1 MRVQEIPGTARMLQ
15 SQAQERFTMTSSR
28 RVFLSG
34 LPCGAA
40 LLMGLAKGANA
51 TDNNNLE
58 ELIEK
63 AIQAGGSL
71 ELPQGD
77 FVASGIPIN
86 RGLTII
92 GQGERTRLISP
103 DDRPIFIIA
112 ATEAVTLR
120 GLSFSGPALAQSEAL
135 VTAARSPGL
144 LIDMCSFSDSPTG
157 GLHLEGCGGAV
168 TGCHFSRIAT
178 TALFARDSTGLDISG
193 NRLEDIGNNGIQ
205 VWTSEPAEDGTR
217 VTNNQIV
224 RVAAKAGGTGQNGNG
239 INVYRAGNVIVT
251 GNRIS
256 DCAFSAIRNNSG
268 SACLIASNAISRIG
282 EVAIY
287 CEFGFEGAVVSGN
300 ILDDVALG
308 ISITNFNEGG
318 RLAAV
323 TGNVIRK
330 VTGGGSLDYTRGV
343 GIAAEADTAITGN
356 VIDGAVD
363 TGISLGWGGYSRN
376 LSATGNVLRDCGIG
390 IGFSVTGGAGPVL
403 VANNRISGS
412 RIGSIMGT
420 DHGKPATPDLAR
432 GGAEVTQGI
441 ISGNLAD

>member
-1 MRVQEIPGTARMLQ
+1 M
-15 SQAQERFTMTSSR
+15 
-28 RVFLSG
+28 
-34 LPCGAA
+34 
-40 LLMGLAKGANA
+40 
-51 TDNNNLE
+51 
-58 ELIEK
+58 
-63 AIQAGGSL
+63 
-71 ELPQGD
+71 
-77 FVASGIPIN
+77 
-86 RGLTII
+86 
-92 GQGERTRLISP
+92 
-103 DDRPIFIIA
+103 
-112 ATEAVTLR
+112 
-120 GLSFSGPALAQSEAL
+120 
-135 VTAARSPGL
+135 TAARSPGL
-144 LIDMCSFSDSPTG
+144 LIDMCRFSDSPAG

-217 VTNNQIV
+217 VTNNHIV

-268 SACLIASNAISRIG
+268 SACLIASNAISRIA

-300 ILDDVALG
+300 MLDDVALG

-390 IGFSVTGGAGPVL
+390 IGFSVSRRRGSGAGRQQQDLGIAHRQHHGHRSRQAGDAGPGARRRGSDTGHHQWQSCRLNEGTRRHCPSAAGQPVPRPCPHGGVGAGRGRAQGRPPRSL
-403 VANNRISGS
+403 SIRSSSG
-412 RIGSIMGT
+412 
-420 DHGKPATPDLAR
+420 AVAR
-432 GGAEVTQGI
+432 GAAR
-441 ISGNLAD
+441 LLPHAPL

>member
-1 MRVQEIPGTARMLQ
+1 
-15 SQAQERFTMTSSR
+15 MTSSR
-28 RVFLSG
+28 RVILSG
-34 LPCGAA
+34 LPCAAA
-40 LLMGLAKGANA
+40 LFMGLAKGANA
-51 TDNNNLE
+51 TDNNDLQ

-63 AIQAGGSL
+63 AIQADGSL
-71 ELPQGD
+71 ELPKGD
-77 FVASGIPIN
+77 FIASGIPIN
-86 RGLTII
+86 RGLTIT
-92 GQGERTRLISP
+92 GLGDQTRLISP
-103 DDRPIFIIA
+103 DGQPIFTITT
-112 ATEAVTLR
+112 TESVTLR
-120 GLSFSGPALAQSEAL
+120 GLSFSGPALAQGEAL

-144 LIDMCSFSDSPTG
+144 LIDMCRFSDSPAG

-217 VTNNQIV
+217 VTNNHIV

-239 INVYRAGNVIVT
+239 INVYRAGNVIVA

-268 SACLIASNAISRIG
+268 SACLIANNAISRIA

-300 ILDDVALG
+300 MLDDVALG

-390 IGFSVTGGAGPVL
+390 IGFSVSGGAGPVL

-420 DHGKPATPDLAR
+420 DHGKPATQDLAR

-441 ISGNLAD
+441 ISGNLSD

>member
-1 MRVQEIPGTARMLQ
+1 
-15 SQAQERFTMTSSR
+15 MTSSR
-28 RVFLSG
+28 RLFLTG
-34 LPCGAA
+34 LTGTAA
-40 LLMGLAKGANA
+40 LPMGLTKAANA
-51 TDNNNLE
+51 SDNNGLA

-71 ELPQGD
+71 ELPPGD
-77 FVASGIPIN
+77 YIASGIRID
-86 RGLTII
+86 RGLTIA
-92 GQGERTRLISP
+92 GQGERTRLIST
-103 DDRPIFIIA
+103 DDRPIFTIA

-120 GLSFSGPALAQSEAL
+120 SLSFSGPALARDAAL
-135 VTAARSPGL
+135 VTATRSHGL
-144 LIDMCSFSDSPTG
+144 LIDRCRFSDSPAG

-217 VTNNQIV
+217 VTSNHIL
-224 RVAAKAGGTGQNGNG
+224 RVAAKAGGSGQNGNG

-268 SACLIASNAISRIG
+268 SACLIADNAISRIA

-300 ILDDVALG
+300 ILNDVALG

-323 TGNVIRK
+323 TGNVIHK

-356 VIDGAVD
+356 VIDGAAD

-376 LSATGNVLRDCGIG
+376 LSATGNVLRDCAIG

-420 DHGKPATPDLAR
+420 DHGRPVTQDLAH
-432 GGAEVTQGI
+432 GGADVTQGI